1 MPTTSQTSFSGKIW
15 LAKRLII
22 ERPVRTSLVA
32 SFLLFAT
39 IATYGVLKGPEWEA
53 TQPLVIR
60 AEALEGSKIP
70 GRFESDQQRRH
81 VLDTLVAVFQSQ
93 DVLEAT
99 LREVGPARPVRRHSF
114 PDRRD
119 IERLRR
125 SVQIVP
131 PSDTDFGTTEL
142 VYLKVRDARPERAG
156 RLASVLVEQA
166 DRRLREVQ
174 AAKAEA
180 TVQEL
185 VFTEKSAN
193 DVLQNLKE
201 ELAALEAQLG
211 LDSLTLRAYEEKPDE
226 SLLRSAIEELDDQL
240 DELEA
245 QIVLQEEL
253 LRLLRGTLATPEAL
267 ASIPPAMLEKYPTLK
282 RFQEALTDAE
292 VKLIELRGQYADEH
306 PAVIAAQLA
315 LQDLTNR
322 ISEEVPT
329 VIQTIENEQA
339 VAANQKQF
347 LEQKR
352 QTEEARVQHILAVL
366 PKYRQLMAAIRAQ
379 SETVR
384 DAQHRLAIARAGAAS
399 ARSARL
405 ITAVEPPRTGNRPVG
420 PGTLTIV
427 AGGFVCG
434 LFLALCVF
442 LWLTPVAPSETKPI
456 VTSHAPTHE
465 EDGDQPVQAEMVL
478 PTAKKETRIPSEA
491 DVTSHGPLF
500 DSPGAE
506 AQPALASTAI
516 QPTTPD
522 GLWNDPPSQAD
533 TPTNWPAI
541 PVAEDWA
548 ESPLHQAL
556 AGMAQSRDPG
566 GKA

>member
-1 MPTTSQTSFSGKIW
+1 
-15 LAKRLII
+15 
-22 ERPVRTSLVA
+22 
-32 SFLLFAT
+32 
-39 IATYGVLKGPEWEA
+39 
-53 TQPLVIR
+53 
-60 AEALEGSKIP
+60 
-70 GRFESDQQRRH
+70 
-81 VLDTLVAVFQSQ
+81 
-93 DVLEAT
+93 
-99 LREVGPARPVRRHSF
+99 
-114 PDRRD
+114 
-119 IERLRR
+119 
-125 SVQIVP
+125 
-131 PSDTDFGTTEL
+131 
-142 VYLKVRDARPERAG
+142 
-156 RLASVLVEQA
+156 
-166 DRRLREVQ
+166 
-174 AAKAEA
+174 
-180 TVQEL
+180 
-185 VFTEKSAN
+185 
-193 DVLQNLKE
+193 
-201 ELAALEAQLG
+201 
-211 LDSLTLRAYEEKPDE
+211 
-226 SLLRSAIEELDDQL
+226 
-240 DELEA
+240 
-245 QIVLQEEL
+245 
-253 LRLLRGTLATPEAL
+253 LLRGTLATPEAL

-516 QPTTPD
+516 QPTTPMVC
-522 GLWNDPPSQAD
+522 GKIARRRQTLPQ
-533 TPTNWPAI
+533 TG
-541 PVAEDWA
+541 
-548 ESPLHQAL
+548 Q
-556 AGMAQSRDPG
+556 QSRLPRTGPSHPYTRRSPVWLNPVILG
-566 GKA
+566 GKHDRLVFGHWCRSKALQTVDNITG